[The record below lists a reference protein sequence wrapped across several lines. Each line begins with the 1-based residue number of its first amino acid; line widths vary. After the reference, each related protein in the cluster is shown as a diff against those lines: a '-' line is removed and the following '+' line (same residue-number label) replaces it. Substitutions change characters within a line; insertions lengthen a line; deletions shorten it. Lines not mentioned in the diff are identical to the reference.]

1 MLSGEQST
9 SRSVHPALLEA
20 LPACGYC
27 SSLTAVFVALL
38 PCRAPGARCAR
49 AVLCVGWGCGGAVAV
64 AAAPPGSA
72 LCCQTFVFET
82 DFCLGA
88 LLGKLSIA
96 EIIP

>member
-1 MLSGEQST
+1 M
-9 SRSVHPALLEA
+9 
-20 LPACGYC
+20 
-27 SSLTAVFVALL
+27 
-38 PCRAPGARCAR
+38 
-49 AVLCVGWGCGGAVAV
+49 AV

-88 LLGKLSIA
+88 LLGKLSMA